1 MNLEN
6 FNNIYNAINRSNYIY
21 IHDFDIYNSIIF
33 VWHGGKIIN
42 IYDMNFKAI
51 DCFTSMHKINIT
63 DVKQLI
69 DDHIKENYNN

>member
-6 FNNIYNAINRSNYIY
+6 FNNIYNAINRCDYIY
-21 IHDFDIYNSIIF
+21 IHDMDIYSSIIF

-51 DCFTSMHKINIT
+51 DCFTSMHELNKNKVIDLIN
-63 DVKQLI
+63 
-69 DDHIKENYNN
+69 DHIKENYNN